1 MEVTARYV
9 QSQAEAARRLTPH
22 NVPDAYTPGGVKL
35 EAHRNRF
42 GSLEATIGAVHIRNA
57 WNDASA
63 EISSGASVR
72 LEMDVD
78 IPSHAAPALASAT
91 VRRADDLICLDT
103 YTDVPAQPSDG
114 RITLDIERLDLAAG
128 EYVFDVGLYSA
139 DWTRT
144 YDYHFGAYPFS
155 VTGRAA
161 GAGMMA
167 PPLAWRVGAEVA
179 SR

>member
-1 MEVTARYV
+1 MW
-9 QSQAEAARRLTPH
+9 S
-22 NVPDAYTPGGVKL
+22 K
-35 EAHRNRF
+35 RF
-42 GSLEATIGAVHIRNA
+42 KSGQTI
-57 WNDASA
+57 ASRHPVA
-63 EISSGASVR
+63 I
-72 LEMDVD
+72 
-78 IPSHAAPALASAT
+78 ASAT